1 MKTYSGKYKVKNP
14 KKYKGDFNN
23 IIYRSMWEKWCF
35 MWCDENNSIVEW
47 SSEEIVI
54 PYYYDVDKKYHR
66 YFIDL
71 KIKFAEGT
79 VLLIEIKPEKQTKPP
94 VGKRKTK
101 QYIKESL
108 TYVKNM
114 NKWNAASEYAK
125 DRGWKF
131 EIWTERELE
140 NLNIMP
146 KSANKIKSKLKPM
159 PKFKKRK

>member
-1 MKTYSGKYKVKNP
+1 
-14 KKYKGDFNN
+14 
-23 IIYRSMWEKWCF
+23 MWEKWCF
-35 MWCDENNSIVEW
+35 MWCDENSSIVEW

>member
-131 EIWTERELE
+131 EIWTEKELE

>member
-1 MKTYSGKYKVKNP
+1 
-14 KKYKGDFNN
+14 
-23 IIYRSMWEKWCF
+23 
-35 MWCDENNSIVEW
+35 MWCDENNSIIEW

-114 NKWNAASEYAK
+114 NKWSAASEYAK

-131 EIWTERELE
+131 EIWTEKELE

>member
-1 MKTYSGKYKVKNP
+1 
-14 KKYKGDFNN
+14 
-23 IIYRSMWEKWCF
+23 MWEKWCF